1 MPHDEHPQTAQLL
14 RDLEQ
19 ANSQLLQSEKLASI
33 GQLAA
38 GVAHEINNPIG
49 YVFSNLKTLADYVRD
64 LLEIVDA
71 SDRVTCLEELQALK
85 KQLDYGFIRE
95 DVRALISESE
105 EGIERVKSIITSLK
119 DFSHIDAED
128 FVAADLRRGLE
139 TTLNLV
145 NNELKYKAEVIK
157 EYGELP
163 LIECLPSQINQVA
176 LNLLTNAAQAID
188 GRGHIILRTGC
199 DTERAWF
206 EVEDSGR
213 GISAEHRERLFEPF
227 FTTKPVGEGT
237 GLGLALSWSIVQKHG
252 GHIDVSSD
260 PDHGSRFRVW
270 LPIHQPRAL
279 QPESEP
285 ESDPR

>member
-1 MPHDEHPQTAQLL
+1 MSHAEHQRAAQLL

-64 LLEIVDA
+64 LLEIIDA
-71 SDRVTCLEELQALK
+71 SDRVTSLEELQALK
-85 KQLDYGFIRE
+85 QRLDYGYIRD

-105 EGIERVKSIITSLK
+105 EGIERVKSIITALK
-119 DFSHIDAED
+119 DFSHIDEED
-128 FVAADLRRGLE
+128 FVAADLHRGLE
-139 TTLNLV
+139 TTLSLV

-163 LIECLPSQINQVA
+163 PVECLPSQINQVA
-176 LNLLTNAAQAID
+176 LNLLTNAVQAID
-188 GRGHIILRTGC
+188 GRGRIVIRTGC

-206 EVEDSGR
+206 EIEDTGH
-213 GISAEHRERLFEPF
+213 GIPAEHRERLFEPF

-237 GLGLALSWSIVQKHG
+237 GLGLALSSSIVQKHG
-252 GHIDVSSD
+252 GRIEMASE
-260 PDHGSRFRVW
+260 PGRGSRFRVW
-270 LPIHQPRAL
+270 LPIHQPHDSA
-279 QPESEP
+279 PEP
-285 ESDPR
+285 DPR

>member
-1 MPHDEHPQTAQLL
+1 MSHAEHQRAAQLL

-85 KQLDYGFIRE
+85 KQLDYGYIRE

-105 EGIERVKSIITSLK
+105 EGIERVKSIITALK
-119 DFSHIDAED
+119 DFSHIDEED
-128 FVAADLRRGLE
+128 FVAADLHRGLE
-139 TTLNLV
+139 TTLSLV
-145 NNELKYKAEVIK
+145 NNELKYKAEVVK

-163 LIECLPSQINQVA
+163 AVECLPSQINQVA
-176 LNLLTNAAQAID
+176 LNLLTNAVQAID
-188 GRGHIILRTGC
+188 GRGRIVIRTGC

-206 EVEDSGR
+206 EIEDTGH
-213 GISAEHRERLFEPF
+213 GIPAEHRERLFEPF

-260 PDHGSRFRVW
+260 PDQGSRFRVW
-270 LPIHQPRAL
+270 LPIHQPRAP
-279 QPESEP
+279 QPEP

>member
-71 SDRVTCLEELQALK
+71 SDRVTSLEELQTLK
-85 KQLDYGFIRE
+85 QQLDYGYIRE
-95 DVRALISESE
+95 DVQALIGESE
-105 EGIERVKSIITSLK
+105 EGIERVKSIITALK
-119 DFSHIDAED
+119 DFSHIDEED
-128 FVAADLRRGLE
+128 FVAADLHRGLD

-163 LIECLPSQINQVA
+163 PIDCLPSQINQVA

-260 PDHGSRFRVW
+260 PGRGSRFRVW
-270 LPIHQPRAL
+270 LPIHQPHAL
-279 QPESEP
+279 QPEP